1 MADERKD
8 LPPVNS
14 ANFLEKVREFASTA
28 LGKRGDPLDR
38 VVTLRDLVDV
48 DLVKLRPGYGVGKPT
63 PIAGVGP
70 AVGTGSGGTVEP
82 DLTPP
87 PMPSGLIVTAGF
99 ANLLIEHASP
109 VYTQGHGHARTR
121 VYGAT
126 YTSALPVFSD
136 ARLIT
141 EFTGTVT
148 AHPTSLGVKWR
159 IWVSWVSNDG
169 VEGPVAGGTN
179 GADAQVGLVG
189 GADLAPLIIDAGK
202 LAAGAVDLGSTK
214 VTGTITDPARFGAAA
229 IGYTVTQYLVA
240 TSGVLGNLVVD
251 NAQIASVSAAKL
263 LAGALSVGQ
272 YIRSTSYVA
281 GSSGWAI
288 NADGTAEFSAA
299 SIRGQLTASQINAN
313 GLIIRDNA
321 GNPILGAG
329 NALPLG
335 YAPAGT
341 LNSNISISAS
351 GVLSGAGGGQVTLPG
366 IGLRTFR
373 VGAYG
378 LSATGMAIGSE
389 LRDGDTGALLVSGSS
404 MYRVVKIN
412 RSTGAV
418 TDVGAWNTL
427 AGGSNPASMAA
438 ALNAIGN
445 DHVVVVFSYDE
456 PQGYRLSGGLDVAM
470 YRCGASRSVFGSP
483 NFKYRSAYILVG
495 IPGCGEGNGIEQY
508 RGDVD
513 SDTGAWCD
521 MSFAIRNGNIVAGG
535 ATATPRSL
543 ADFNAGAM
551 AYINQI
557 TSANVSS
564 YIASA
569 AINLANINVASINT
583 LAALS
588 SVLGTVDIV
597 TGGYLRSG
605 QTDWS
610 VGSGFWLGWI
620 GSGPGEPGF
629 SIGDGSAYLR
639 YRPSTGLEIKL
650 STYTLSLSSSS
661 GMAVYLYLGGNGTYT
676 LGTYT
681 ATPAGG
687 VAPYSYAW
695 SISTYSNGV
704 NPAQFTALIQPS
716 GDTCVMRVN
725 STASSS
731 ASVAQWVSLTCTVTD
746 ANGRATSTTY
756 SPIISWN
763 GYDTSGL

>member
-272 YIRSTSYVA
+272 YIRSTNYVA
-281 GSSGWAI
+281 GTSGWAI

-299 SIRGQLTASQINAN
+299 SIRGQLSAAQIDTT
-313 GLIIRDNA
+313 GLIVRDGS

-329 NALPLG
+329 YALPVSYMNAATPIPDTRSTNLG
-335 YAPAGT
+335 PSSYGVGRVAEFKSTSAIGLSTSAGYCTLETLRSWNDSSGGEAVQWAYVSSGEVWKRSAPAGAT
-341 LNSNISISAS
+341 TW
-351 GVLSGAGGGQVTLPG
+351 GAWV
-366 IGLRTFR
+366 
-373 VGAYG
+373 
-378 LSATGMAIGSE
+378 
-389 LRDGDTGALLVSGSS
+389 RDLD
-404 MYRVVKIN
+404 
-412 RSTGAV
+412 RSTYTGDLNATYGA
-418 TDVGAWNTL
+418 TIGANL
-427 AGGSNPASMAA
+427 GGSFTQATW
-438 ALNAIGN
+438 
-445 DHVVVVFSYDE
+445 DVVMS
-456 PQGYRLSGGLDVAM
+456 
-470 YRCGASRSVFGSP
+470 
-483 NFKYRSAYILVG
+483 SAYIRLAH
-495 IPGCGEGNGIEQY
+495 IN
-508 RGDVD
+508 
-513 SDTGAWCD
+513 
-521 MSFAIRNGNIVAGG
+521 
-535 ATATPRSL
+535 TAT
-543 ADFNAGAM
+543 
-551 AYINQI
+551 I
-557 TSANVSS
+557 V
-564 YIASA
+564 
-569 AINLANINVASINT
+569 NLS
-583 LAALS
+583 ALS

-597 TGGYLRSG
+597 AGGYLRSG
-605 QTDWS
+605 QTAWS
-610 VGSGFWLGWI
+610 TGSGFWLGWI

-695 SISTYSNGV
+695 SVSTYSNGV

-716 GDTCVMRVN
+716 GNTCVMRVN